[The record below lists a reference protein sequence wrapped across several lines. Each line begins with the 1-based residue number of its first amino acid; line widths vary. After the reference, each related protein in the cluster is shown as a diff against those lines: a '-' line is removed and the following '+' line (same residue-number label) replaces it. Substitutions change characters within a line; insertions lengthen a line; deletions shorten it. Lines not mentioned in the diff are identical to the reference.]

1 MSRFRDTKK
10 REVPEISTAALPDLI
25 FTILFF
31 FMLVTNMRP
40 VPVKT
45 QFDLP
50 QASELQK
57 LKEKSEVV
65 YIMVGK
71 NQNTVKDSDF
81 VIQFNSDFV
90 SLEEMSVLLEK
101 TKESFLEKGKTEIV
115 VSFKADKN
123 APMGLINDIKD
134 NLREAGLLT
143 IHYSANK

>member
-57 LKEKSEVV
+57 LKEKSEVI

-71 NQNTVKDSDF
+71 SQNATTDF
-81 VIQFNSDFV
+81 VIQFNSDFI
-90 SLEEMSVLLEK
+90 SLDEMPLSLEK
-101 TKESFLEKGKTEIV
+101 TKNSFIEKGKTEIV
-115 VSFKADKN
+115 ISLKADKN
-123 APMGLINDIKD
+123 APMGLINDIKE
-134 NLREAGLLT
+134 NLRDAGLF
-143 IHYSANK
+143 IVHYSANK